1 MRRPDGGVA
10 NEDIHR
16 AKAQDGFVGD
26 FVGVRFL
33 SCHQRL
39 SPLRQ
44 LSCHGGGLFTG
55 ILVAGPVDDQV
66 DPVCGQPN
74 QARPMFRPDPVINAV
89 RLVWPLVILLFI

>member
-16 AKAQDGFVGD
+16 AKTQDGFAD
-26 FVGVRFL
+26 DSLDVRFL
-33 SCHQRL
+33 SYITHGDFRL
-39 SPLRQ
+39 YAE

-66 DPVCGQPN
+66 DPVCGQG
-74 QARPMFRPDPVINAV
+74 
-89 RLVWPLVILLFI
+89 